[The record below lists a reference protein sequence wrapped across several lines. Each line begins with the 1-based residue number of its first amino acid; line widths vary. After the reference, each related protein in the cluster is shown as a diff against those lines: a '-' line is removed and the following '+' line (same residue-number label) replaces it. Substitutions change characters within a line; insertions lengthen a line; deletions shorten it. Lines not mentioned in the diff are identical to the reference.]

1 MRKLLFLVVG
11 LIAAFGA
18 AQAFAH
24 QSRAQVVVCGPL
36 PGGVNVMTMSLT
48 CPSPGIGFTA
58 NGSTLDCKGYS
69 LVASGA
75 ANFGI
80 QAASKI
86 GITIKNC
93 NVKGFGQDYALIK
106 VTKSTL
112 MNNTANR
119 APTGFLVQS
128 SFSNAFKD
136 NVATAGG
143 RGFFLVTS
151 SGNDFEDN
159 AAIGNSTAGYD
170 LEKQSTKNLFNDN
183 LAINNIKVGVLV
195 GAHGLANTFTFNR
208 AISNG
213 AGIIVAPTANGN
225 RFRDNAASGNA
236 GPNCRDGGAGN
247 LWVANVGGPVSIPP
261 AICP

>member
-1 MRKLLFLVVG
+1 MRKLLVLAVVV
-11 LIAAFGA
+11 AATLGG
-18 AQAFAH
+18 AQALAH
-24 QSRAQVVVCGPL
+24 QSRIQLGCGPIG
-36 PGGVNVMTMSLT
+36 PGLNVMTGSLT
-48 CPSPGIGFTA
+48 CPSPGILFTS
-58 NGSTLDCKGYS
+58 NGSTLDCKGYT
-69 LVASGA
+69 LAAAPA

-93 NVKGFGQDYALIK
+93 NVKGFGADYDLVK

-112 MNNTANR
+112 TNDTANK
-119 APTGFLVQS
+119 AAAGFLVQS
-128 SFSNAFKD
+128 SFSNVFKD

-151 SGNDFEDN
+151 GSNDFEDN
-159 AAIGNSTAGYD
+159 AAVGNSVAGYD
-170 LEKQSTKNLFNDN
+170 LEKLSTKNALNDN
-183 LAINNIKVGVLV
+183 LAINNVKVGFLV
-195 GAHGLANTFTFNR
+195 GAHALANFFTFDR

-213 AGIIVAPTANGN
+213 NGIIVQPTANGN

-236 GPNCRDGGAGN
+236 GPNCRDSGAGN
-247 LWVANVGGPVSIPP
+247 VWAGNTGGPVSVPA

>member
-1 MRKLLFLVVG
+1 VRKLLVLVVSLVAG
-11 LIAAFGA
+11 LGA

-24 QSRAQVVVCGPL
+24 QSRAQGPVCGPL
-36 PGGVNVMTMSLT
+36 PGGVNVMTKTLT
-48 CPSPGIGFTA
+48 CPSPGIVFTA
-58 NGSTLDCKGYS
+58 NGSTLDCKGYT
-69 LVASGA
+69 LAASGA

-80 QAASKI
+80 QAAAKI

-93 NVKGFGQDYALIK
+93 NVKGFAEDYDLIK

-112 MNNTANR
+112 TNDTANKGDS
-119 APTGFLVQS
+119 GFLVQN
-128 SFSNAFKD
+128 SFTDTFRD

-159 AAIGNSTAGYD
+159 AAVGNSTAGYD
-170 LEKQSTKNLFNDN
+170 LEKQSTKNTFNDN
-183 LAINNIKVGVLV
+183 LAINNIKVGFLV
-195 GAHGLANTFTFNR
+195 GAHGLTNLFTFDR

-213 AGIIVAPTANGN
+213 SGIIVEPTANGN

-236 GPNCRDGGAGN
+236 GLNCRDAGAGN
-247 LWVANVGGPVSIPP
+247 VWGGNTGGPVSVPL

>member
-1 MRKLLFLVVG
+1 VRKPLVLVVG
-11 LIAAFGA
+11 LIAALGT

-24 QSRAQVVVCGPL
+24 QSRTQLGCGPIG
-36 PGGVNVMTMSLT
+36 PGLHVMTGSLS
-48 CPSPGIGFTA
+48 CPSPGILFTA
-58 NGSTLDCKGYS
+58 NGSTLDCKGYT
-69 LVASGA
+69 LAALGA

-80 QAASKI
+80 QAVSRIA
-86 GITIKNC
+86 ITIKNC
-93 NVKGFGQDYALIK
+93 NVKGFGQDYDLIK

-112 MNNTANR
+112 TNDTANR
-119 APTGFLVQS
+119 SAAGFLVQS
-128 SFSNAFKD
+128 SFSNTFRD
-136 NVATAGG
+136 DVATAGG

-159 AAIGNSTAGYD
+159 AAVGNSTAGYD

-195 GAHGLANTFTFNR
+195 GAHGLTNTFTFNR

-213 AGIIVAPTANGN
+213 NGILVEPTANGN

-236 GPNCRDGGAGN
+236 GPNCRDAGAGN
-247 LWVANVGGPVSIPP
+247 VWVANVG
-261 AICP
+261 